1 LQKFR
6 GEHASFL
13 LVVLVLA
20 AAWSAV
26 AWQIAA
32 DYRATRHAG
41 VQHMIASTAAL
52 EARMRLVVDNGIATA
67 VAAARDIRALGD
79 LGTLDVTTIT
89 ATLRRKL
96 AGDNAIHALWL
107 ATRERFA
114 CAGRDG
120 QRVSGTIPR
129 WQARLL
135 GNHAAQFRIGRPAP
149 APFDHSEAVI
159 AVAHRLP
166 AAGRQPL
173 WAGALLEVRG
183 LENMLAKGL
192 PAAESAALVSSD
204 GTLLVSLH
212 RAPDDSDDIGPQD
225 TPTFRKIA
233 GAGHDGLIEAAGG
246 ADDAERL
253 FAYRKFDYY
262 PLVAVSAIDKST
274 LLQPWRRRT
283 MQTLALAIA
292 GTLIFLLLA
301 RHLSQNISRRKRVE
315 RALVALNTDLEQ
327 RVNARTAQ
335 LAAANTELEAFSY
348 SVSHDLRAP
357 LRHILGFSQLAQE
370 MLAADS
376 AAAAQQ
382 YLGRVHRAA
391 HRMDVL
397 IKDLLQLAGVSQG
410 KLRMQH
416 LDISRMAQQT
426 GRMLAES
433 RPARHVNFT
442 VQPGMTAR
450 GDAGLILVVLENLL
464 GNAWKFTRNSDDP
477 RVEVMQQGQWFVVR
491 DNGVGF
497 ETRAGADPF
506 APFQRCHSESEFEGS
521 GIGLATVKRIVA
533 RHGGNVRAT
542 GTPGKGASFGFTL
555 APTAHSNHSNHSNTS
570 FDTTGQTP
578 SGKSSLPA
586 VPREQAGIRT

>member
-1 LQKFR
+1 MQKFR
-6 GEHASFL
+6 SEHAPFL
-13 LVVLVLA
+13 LMALILA

-52 EARMRLVVDNGIATA
+52 EARMRLVVNSGIATA
-67 VAAARDIRALGD
+67 VAAARDIRALGN
-79 LGTLDVTTIT
+79 LGTLDVATIT
-89 ATLRRKL
+89 ATLKRKL
-96 AGDNAIHALWL
+96 TGDGDDAIHALWL

-120 QRVSGTIPR
+120 QRVSGTIPH

-135 GNHAAQFRIGRPAP
+135 GTHAAQFRIGRPTP
-149 APFDHSEAVI
+149 APFDRSEAVI

-173 WAGALLEVRG
+173 WAGALLEVRS
-183 LENMLAKGL
+183 LQNMLAKGL
-192 PAAESAALVSSD
+192 PVVESAALVSSD
-204 GTLLVSLH
+204 GALLVSLQ
-212 RAPDDSDDIGPQD
+212 RTPDGSNGIGPQD
-225 TPTFRKIA
+225 VPIFRKIA
-233 GAGHDGLIEAAGG
+233 GAGHDGLIDAASS
-246 ADDAERL
+246 ADDAGRI

-262 PLVAVSAIDKST
+262 PLVAVSAIDKSV
-274 LLQPWRRRT
+274 LLRPWRRRT
-283 MQTLALAIA
+283 MQTLALAVS

-301 RHLSQNISRRKRVE
+301 RRLSQDISRRKRVE
-315 RALVALNTDLEQ
+315 RALAALNTDLEQ
-327 RVNARTAQ
+327 RVSARTAQ

-357 LRHILGFSQLAQE
+357 VRHILGFSQLAQE

-382 YLGRVHRAA
+382 YLGRVRNAA

-397 IKDLLQLAGVSQG
+397 IKDLLQLAGVSHG
-410 KLRMQH
+410 RLRLQH
-416 LDISRMAQQT
+416 LDISRMARQT
-426 GRMLAES
+426 GEALAES
-433 RPARHVNFT
+433 RTGRPVTFT

-450 GDAGLILVVLENLL
+450 GDAGLILIALENLL
-464 GNAWKFTRNSDDP
+464 GNAWKFTRNSDAP
-477 RVEVMQQGQWFVVR
+477 HVEVMQQGPWFVVR

-497 ETRAGADPF
+497 ETGAGTDPF

-533 RHGGNVRAT
+533 RHGGRVRAA
-542 GTPGKGASFGFTL
+542 GTPGKGASFGFSL
-555 APTAHSNHSNHSNTS
+555 APDAPSGHSNTGS
-570 FDTTGQTP
+570 DTTGLTP
-578 SGKSSLPA
+578 SGKSSRPA
-586 VPREQAGIRT
+586 APREQAGIRT